1 MVIFLV
7 LFRIQVSMFL
17 VFWFSIYMLY
27 GGEPLAPQGDDVM
40 DKISEETTEEADLD
54 GSTSAILEA
63 R

>member
-1 MVIFLV
+1 
-7 LFRIQVSMFL
+7 MFL